1 MAGTFTKELLLKN
14 QKEIAKNFGGVRNF
28 EKTIDYLKS
37 SRRTG
42 TWNAIYHAYESDG
55 YGMVYYSR
63 MFEYLK
69 RTIPDFN
76 EESYFYKRTGE
87 MKLDRVAEV
96 YCGMMA
102 TAGTR
107 LYDALKEGKNPLIAK
122 KKTTKK
128 TTAKRRN

>member
-1 MAGTFTKELLLKN
+1 MTTFTKDLLLKN
-14 QKEIAKNFGGVRNF
+14 QRAIAKDFGGVRNF

-55 YGMVYYSR
+55 FGAIYYSR

-69 RTIPDFN
+69 KTIPDFN

-107 LYDALKEGKNPLIAK
+107 LYDNLKEGKNPLAAKKTVK
-122 KKTTKK
+122 KKTV
-128 TTAKRRN
+128 KRK

>member
-1 MAGTFTKELLLKN
+1 MAGTFTKDLLLKN
-14 QKEIAKNFGGVRNF
+14 QRAIAKDFGGVRNF
-28 EKTIDYLKS
+28 KKTIDYLKS
-37 SRRTG
+37 SRRIG

-55 YGMVYYSR
+55 YGAIYYDR

-69 RTIPDFN
+69 KTIPDFN

-107 LYDALKEGKNPLIAK
+107 LYDALKEGKNPLTAK
-122 KKTTKK
+122 KKTAKK
-128 TTAKRRN
+128 KVARRN

>member
-1 MAGTFTKELLLKN
+1 MAGTFTNEILLKN

-28 EKTIDYLKS
+28 EKTIDYLKQ

-55 YGMVYYSR
+55 YGAVYYSR

-69 RTIPDFN
+69 KTIPDFN
-76 EESYFYKRTGE
+76 EESYFYKKTGE
-87 MKLDRVAEV
+87 MKLDRVAQV

-107 LYDALKEGKNPLIAK
+107 LYDALKEGKNPLTAK
-122 KKTTKK
+122 KKTAKK
-128 TTAKRRN
+128 TVRRA

>member
-14 QKEIAKNFGGVRNF
+14 QKEIAKNFDGVRNF
-28 EKTIDYLKS
+28 EKTIDYLKQS
-37 SRRTG
+37 YRTG
-42 TWNAIYHAYESDG
+42 TWNAIYKAYESDG

-87 MKLDRVAEV
+87 MKVDRVAQV

-102 TAGTR
+102 TAGTK
-107 LYDALKEGKNPLIAK
+107 LYDALKEGKNPLTA
-122 KKTTKK
+122 KKTTVKK
-128 TTAKRRN
+128 KVARRK